1 MAPKNS
7 IVRKLYES
15 HACPFTR
22 VVCGVPT
29 SWDASTAGTARPSSL
44 ESVVWSPCN
53 RFIAIA
59 WDGARTVDVLDS
71 TTLQRLQTL
80 ESPEDMYTWYQ
91 ALIFSPDSRILT
103 CFGGDDTAS
112 RGWGLFV
119 VSWDLQTGGVIT
131 VIRWQGSARDSRRL
145 LPRSITYSTDGKIV
159 GVCCSGNQDP
169 NYSESNIFI
178 CNITSGTLIHSHSLN
193 DTVLLSN
200 HIWTHGES
208 LRFATADATTITIW
222 EVGFIS
228 GAAPEEIE
236 TLPTP
241 DGFDNER
248 PRFTELHP
256 APYRLA
262 FVSRGRIRVWDGQN
276 SRFLLECAD
285 AEFGPSMSFSS
296 DGRFFVCS
304 TAERNVYLWKESP
317 DGYILHG
324 ILASN
329 AWYGPPP
336 LLAPNGKSIVTVGG
350 RTIKSWRTRSIT
362 VPPSSISTQAPQ
374 RTEDPILDFSPDGM
388 LEDLNSVD
396 MGELPEGYSRESSH
410 GHRVVGRWVLGPDGS
425 RLLLLPPPWQFS
437 VDRVWKGQFLVLF
450 FGGLSEPVILEFM

>member
-1 MAPKNS
+1 M
-7 IVRKLYES
+7 
-15 HACPFTR
+15 
-22 VVCGVPT
+22 CGVPT
-29 SWDASTAGTARPSSL
+29 SWDASTAEATRSFGFKPVA
-44 ESVVWSPCN
+44 WSPCN

-59 WDGARTVDVLDS
+59 CVGARTVDILDS

-80 ESPEDMYTWYQ
+80 KSPKDISTDYR
-91 ALIFSPDSRILT
+91 APVFSPDSRVLT
-103 CFGGDDTAS
+103 CFGGDHTAF
-112 RGWGLFV
+112 WDLGLFV

-131 VIRWQGSARDSRRL
+131 VIRLQGSAWDSRGL
-145 LPRSITYSTDGKIV
+145 LSPSITHSTDGKIV

-169 NYSESNIFI
+169 NYSESSNIFI
-178 CNITSGTLIHSHSLN
+178 CDVTSGTLIHSHSLN
-193 DTVLLSN
+193 DTVPLSN

-248 PRFTELHP
+248 PRFTKLHP

-262 FVSRGRIRVWDGQN
+262 FVSRGRIRVWDAQN

-285 AEFGPSMSFSS
+285 AKFGPSMSFSS
-296 DGRFFVCS
+296 DGRFFACS
-304 TAERNVYLWKESP
+304 TAGSNVYLWKESP
-317 DGYILHG
+317 AGYVLHG

-329 AWYGPPP
+329 ARYGPTP
-336 LLAPNGKSIVTVGG
+336 LLAPNGKSIVTVGDY
-350 RTIKSWRTRSIT
+350 TIKSWRTRSIT

-410 GHRVVGRWVLGPDGS
+410 GHRVVDGWVLGPDGS
-425 RLLLLPPPWQFS
+425 RLLLLPPPWQS
-437 VDRVWKGQFLVLF
+437 STVDRVWKGQFLVLLHD
-450 FGGLSEPVILEFM
+450 GPSEPVILEFM